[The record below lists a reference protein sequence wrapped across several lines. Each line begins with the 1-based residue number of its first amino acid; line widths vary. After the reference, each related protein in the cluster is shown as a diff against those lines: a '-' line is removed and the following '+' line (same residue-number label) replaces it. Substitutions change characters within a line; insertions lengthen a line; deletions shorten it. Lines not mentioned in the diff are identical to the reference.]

1 MNGKKQLEKYL
12 KCKISDRTYFRIISV
27 MRDLNIAITRDN
39 LEVIA
44 IIKVECKKHRIPLK
58 IGLSYYLK
66 IADIQIK
73 MSGKELYFYLKNITK
88 TAHRTTII
96 RWFKNDF
103 HPEKIYNSF
112 EISKV
117 LIHSFLYIIRSKN
130 NGIVQCITR

>member
-27 MRDLNIAITRDN
+27 MRDFNLPITRDN

-44 IIKVECKKHRIPLK
+44 IIKTECKKYRIPLK

-73 MSGKELYFYLKNITK
+73 ISGKELYFYLKNITK

-96 RWFKNDF
+96 RWFKDDF
-103 HPEKIYNSF
+103 HTEKIYNSS

-117 LIHSFLYIIRSKN
+117 LIHAFLYLIRSKN
-130 NGIVQCITR
+130 NVIIKKTN